1 MKGPKYR
8 EPRMINWIKTFE
20 YINGIAEC
28 QIKWANKENAR
39 PEVLNGWAK
48 SLIYLVSKRISKLKK
63 LKRFRYFAKKSIL
76 SNVRRYLINLH
87 DNYVLVPTD
96 KAWSNIAIVCKFFY
110 IKALL
115 REIGLLDN
123 PSLTYSLSM
132 QNKESI
138 IAEHNA
144 KMKKVKI
151 DIQDNQLNLPILLW
165 LPKCMT

>member
-1 MKGPKYR
+1 
-8 EPRMINWIKTFE
+8 MINWIKTFE
-20 YINGIAEC
+20 CIKNGIAEC
-28 QIKWANKENAR
+28 QIKWASKENVI

-76 SNVRRYLINLH
+76 NKSSVRSYLINLH
-87 DNYVLVPTD
+87 NNYVLVPTD
-96 KAWSNIAIVCKFFY
+96 KAWSNIAIVWKKFY

-132 QNKESI
+132 QNKV
-138 IAEHNA
+138 HH
-144 KMKKVKI
+144 
-151 DIQDNQLNLPILLW
+151 
-165 LPKCMT
+165 C